1 MKQNELILKGR
12 ISGDEWMIQ
21 VEGICKSFGKI
32 FAIRDIELNVKRGDF
47 LTIVGPNGAGKTT
60 LLKILSTLMKPT
72 RGEGKIAGFDLRK
85 EKEELRK
92 RIGMASHRS
101 FLYDNL
107 TAYENLKFYGK
118 LYEVKNLGERIKELI
133 DEVGLGSRLYDAVG
147 TLSRGMKQRL
157 SIARS
162 IIHNPVVLLL
172 DEPFTGLDQWSAQ
185 RLEEILNKL
194 RREEKT
200 IIMTT
205 HNLSRCLGLSDM
217 VAIQNWGKIQ
227 YQQGMQEIE
236 LRDLEDLYSQYTEKT
251 NL

>member
-1 MKQNELILKGR
+1 MKQNELVLKGR
-12 ISGDEWMIQ
+12 IRADECMVQ
-21 VEGICKSFGKI
+21 VKGICKNFGNI
-32 FAIRDIELNVKRGDF
+32 FAVRDIELKVKRGEF

-60 LLKILSTLMKPT
+60 LLKILSTLMRPS

-85 EKEELRK
+85 EKEEVRK
-92 RIGMASHRS
+92 KIGMASHYS

-118 LYEVKNLGERIKELI
+118 LYEVENLEPRIKELI

-162 IIHNPVVLLL
+162 IIHNPIVLFL

-185 RLEEILNKL
+185 RLEEILDKL
-194 RREEKT
+194 HREGKT

-205 HNLSRCLGLSDM
+205 HNLSRCLGLSDTL
-217 VAIQNWGKIQ
+217 AIQSGGKIQ
-227 YQQGMQEIE
+227 YQRGMQGIE
-236 LRDLEDLYSQYTEKT
+236 LGDLEDLYSQYTEKT